1 MKREMAKYKIRN
13 IGSTKTFYSTWEG
26 NTLPKGFFIF
36 RRTPLYAPMF
46 PISLLKRS
54 LWSY

>member
-1 MKREMAKYKIRN
+1 MKRDMAKYKIRN

-36 RRTPLYAPMF
+36 RRTPLHAPIF

-54 LWSY
+54 L